1 MSIFGRSARASSPLG
16 DEHEHARALAATG
29 LVEALSPADAASLA
43 SHLDACRE
51 CRQASMDY
59 ALQGERI
66 HGLPDIDLP
75 RDAWPA
81 FAARLD
87 AEEARVA
94 EQRARRAGSR
104 RVASQAHPLGARP
117 SRGPGVLVP
126 AGTVPGH
133 RPSPIVASVGVGSA
147 LALVATIALVA
158 SGLPQMITGPQAT
171 PFAVDPSSVAWVTRE
186 ADGRF
191 LLQSAP
197 VDSACPSG
205 RTTCADFGSR
215 PSTIVALDMEPASVF
230 LSRGGT
236 DAIVVDA
243 GAAGVGS
250 TGGSVYAIELPTP
263 YPTGAATADA
273 TSLPGGP
280 AAGAALATA
289 VATGVVAATASPS
302 ATPRPSTATGRAT
315 MRPAPS
321 PGLSTITLGPIAS
334 TVTADVPGASLPAA
348 VPLPTAAATRAIA
361 EDVILVGGRAAYS
374 PDGRWFAFSARPA
387 DASAGPDVYVWRV
400 GDERSRAVT
409 SDHAAV
415 LAGWVGDR
423 LLVSAPDA
431 DLADPG
437 APAASAAPSAPPK
450 AKASAKPAPSNGKAA
465 ASATPKPSKRPAATP
480 STDANAS
487 DGSAGKSHATDASAG
502 TGSAAPEAGSASTPV
517 SYLLDPVSGEVT
529 MIDLP
534 GLWLPSVD
542 PTGSRVVAWLGT
554 VRRDAATRSWRPAV
568 GSLVVGSWSSVLG
581 GAAPTA
587 SPSEEPTPMPVRT
600 TAPRRTPTPATDAAT
615 ASPRNAATQRPGHG
629 ATVAPTVA
637 PDASDQPD
645 ATPAPEASDDLTTL
659 KVGGLWGL
667 LPATWQVRWDPTGT
681 HLAVWVASGTDPE
694 VGRLSLIAVD
704 PTGKAAPTT
713 LLSATPALPGFAI
726 GKTRIAWATPQDG
739 TSAGGRVRVLVWSG
753 PSMGEAGTAPIR
765 GLETLVEA
773 D

>member
-1 MSIFGRSARASSPLG
+1 MSMFRRSAPSSRPLRG
-16 DEHEHARALAATG
+16 DHERARALAATG

-51 CRQASMDY
+51 CRQAALEF

-66 HGLPDIDLP
+66 HGLPDIGLP

-87 AEEARVA
+87 AEEARMA
-94 EQRARRAGSR
+94 ERRARKAGSR
-104 RVASQAHPLGARP
+104 RVASQAHPLGGRP

-126 AGTVPGH
+126 AAPGH
-133 RPSPIVASVGVGSA
+133 RTSPIVASVGVGSA
-147 LALVATIALVA
+147 LALVATIALIA
-158 SGLPQMITGPQAT
+158 SGLPQMIAGPQAT

-197 VDSACPSG
+197 VDSACPAG

-243 GAAGVGS
+243 GAAGAGS
-250 TGGSVYAIELPTP
+250 SGGSIYAIELPTP
-263 YPTGAATADA
+263 YPAGVGTADA
-273 TSLPGGP
+273 TSIPSGP

-289 VATGVVAATASPS
+289 VATSAAARASPS
-302 ATPRPSTATGRAT
+302 ASPRSSAVSARATG
-315 MRPAPS
+315 RPAPS
-321 PGLSTITLGPIAS
+321 PGLA
-334 TVTADVPGASLPAA
+334 TVTVGSAASLVAAEVPGASLPAA

-361 EDVILVGGRAAYS
+361 EDVVLVGGRASYS
-374 PDGRWFAFSARPA
+374 PDGRWFAFSARSA
-387 DASAGPDVYVWRV
+387 DASVGPDVYVWRV

-409 SDHAAV
+409 TDHAAV
-415 LAGWVGDR
+415 LAGWVGGR
-423 LLVSAPDA
+423 LLISAPDA
-431 DLADPG
+431 DLA
-437 APAASAAPSAPPK
+437 APPAVAASAPPSASPK
-450 AKASAKPAPSNGKAA
+450 PKTSAKPAASSAKAIA
-465 ASATPKPSKRPAATP
+465 TATPKPSKKPTPTP
-480 STDANAS
+480 STDASA
-487 DGSAGKSHATDASAG
+487 AGKGRGSDSSAG
-502 TGSAAPEAGSASTPV
+502 TESAVPGDGPASTPV
-517 SYLLDPVSGEVT
+517 SYLLDPSTGEVT

-554 VRRDAATRSWRPAV
+554 VRSDTATRSWRPAV
-568 GSLVVGSWSSVLG
+568 GSLVVGAWGTVLA

-587 SPSEEPTPMPVRT
+587 APADVPTPTPVRT
-600 TAPRRTPTPATDAAT
+600 KAPRKTPRPAADVAAT
-615 ASPRNAATQRPGHG
+615 TSPRNAATDGHTET
-629 ATVAPTVA
+629 ATVEPTAA
-637 PDASDQPD
+637 PDGTDWPD
-645 ATPAPEASDDLTTL
+645 ATPAPETLDALATL
-659 KVGGLWGL
+659 KVGGLYGL

-681 HLAVWVASGTDPE
+681 HLAVWVASGTSPE
-694 VGRLSLIAVD
+694 LGRLSLVAVD
-704 PTGKAAPTT
+704 PSGEAAPVT
-713 LLSATPALPGFAI
+713 LLSATPAMPGFAI
-726 GKTRIAWATPQDG
+726 GRTRIAWATPPDG
-739 TSAGGRVRVLVWSG
+739 TSSGGRVRVLVWSG